1 LALNLRGRASLC
13 PPSQLLLGEFHYLT
27 LPLTTTPELRPECP
41 RKAYSAR
48 ILALRYLL
56 AERG

>member
-1 LALNLRGRASLC
+1 MLRFA